1 MRRRIFLAGAA
12 SFVPAMALAD
22 GSLVDGFGPIPAGT
36 SLTIGDP
43 AIQAALTL
51 SGQLSALPFPVT
63 WANIEGGPH
72 VNEAIRAH
80 AVDLG
85 SGANV
90 PPLWAH
96 WTGLDV
102 KIAAVWGRQD
112 PLHHPIYRLG
122 IAPGANVKTLADLRG
137 KRIAYAPGQ
146 AQGLIVIRALAAAG
160 LKPGDAQLI
169 QMPSTT
175 NVFVN
180 ALASRQVDVAPLG
193 EVFVKR
199 YLAGYGRDGAT
210 AIDHGLRDDINV
222 LYGPTSTLQDPAKAA
237 AAAAYVQLW
246 ARALAWI
253 NANPAAWTQGYY
265 VQQQGLAPADARDLV
280 QESGKALVP
289 ASWDEAIAQE
299 QQIVQLLA
307 PVSGQPVF
315 DASTLFDR
323 RFEPLAAAAFAKA
336 SGSIA

>member
-1 MRRRIFLAGAA
+1 MRRRTFLAGAA
-12 SFVPAMALAD
+12 SLIPAVALAD
-22 GSLVDGFGPIPAGT
+22 GFAPIPPGT

-43 AIQAALTL
+43 IVQAALTL
-51 SGQLSALPFPVT
+51 SGQLGTLPFAVS

-72 VNEAIRAH
+72 VNQAIRAH
-80 AVDLG
+80 ALDLG

-90 PPLWAH
+90 PPLWAY

-112 PLHHPIYRLG
+112 PLHHPVYQLG
-122 IAPGANVKTLADLRG
+122 IAPGAGITTIAGLRG

-160 LKPGDAQLI
+160 LKPGDVTLV

-175 NVFVN
+175 NVFLN
-180 ALASRQVDVAPLG
+180 ALASKQVDAAPLG

-199 YLAGYGRDGAT
+199 YLAEYGSDGAT
-210 AIDHGLRDDINV
+210 AINHGLRDDISV
-222 LYGPTSTLQDPAKAA
+222 LYGPASTLRDPGTAA
-237 AAAAYVQLW
+237 AVAAYVQIW
-246 ARALAWI
+246 AGALAWI
-253 NANPAAWTQGYY
+253 NANPAAWAQGYY
-265 VQQQGLAPADARDLV
+265 VENQGLSPEDADDLV

-289 ASWDEAIAQE
+289 VSWDEAIAQE

-307 PVSGQPVF
+307 PVSGEPVF

-323 RFEPLAAAAFAKA
+323 RFGPLAAAAFAKA
-336 SGSIA
+336 SGAKRSGVSA

>member
-1 MRRRIFLAGAA
+1 MRRRVFLAGAA
-12 SFVPAMALAD
+12 SLIPAMALAD
-22 GSLVDGFGPIPAGT
+22 GFGAVPAGT

-43 AIQAALTL
+43 IIQAALTL
-51 SGQLSALPFPVT
+51 SGQLSTLPFAVQ

-112 PLHHPIYRLG
+112 PLHHPIYKLG
-122 IAPGANVKTLADLRG
+122 IAPGAGVKTLSDLRG

-160 LKPGDAQLI
+160 LTPSDVQLI

-175 NVFVN
+175 NVFLN
-180 ALASRQVDVAPLG
+180 ALASKQVDVAPLG

-210 AIDHGLRDDINV
+210 AIDHGLRDDISV
-222 LYGPTSTLQDPAKAA
+222 LYGPTSTLQDPAKAVA
-237 AAAAYVQLW
+237 VAAYVQIW
-246 ARALAWI
+246 ARAIAWM

-265 VQQQGLAPADARDLV
+265 VQQQGLNPEDARYIV

-289 ASWDEAIAQE
+289 ASWDGAIAQE
-299 QQIVQLLA
+299 QEIVKLLA
-307 PVSGQPVF
+307 PISGQPVF

-336 SGSIA
+336 SGA